1 MPRKTDL
8 QSFGQSYEQLLLRA
22 SEALRSGQPDY
33 AVQFESPN
41 IALSI
46 RGRTYAYFKALRG
59 SKERHDLVPL
69 LDGLSIRCAGSAMVF
84 FRRGEE
90 LDEMAI
96 RRALGI
102 EDAIGNGGDSRGLVV
117 PQTSHKD
124 ALDKLKRIRER
135 K

>member
-22 SEALRSGQPDY
+22 HAALSSGQDEF
-33 AVQFESPN
+33 AVQFDAPN
-41 IALSI
+41 IAKSI
-46 RGRTYAYFKALRG
+46 RSRVYSYFKAIRS
-59 SKERHDLVPL
+59 SKDRPDLATL
-69 LDGLSIRCAGSAMVF
+69 LDGISIRCAGSAMVF

-90 LDEMAI
+90 LDEMAL
-96 RRALGI
+96 RRALGL
-102 EDAIGNGGDSRGLVV
+102 GNGFGEIGATNGLLA
-117 PQTSHKD
+117 PTSGQTD